1 MRPQAQSVTVLTG
14 PLALCKLE
22 SIESRLL
29 RFSELAAKRQRL
41 RTATLNHKR
50 NLPACGKAPRCLPV
64 LHEDMMM
71 IFDPVT
77 VCKPFRLPSTV
88 RRRLQDGFLGFG
100 PLSLVCL
107 HGEENGAILFVNAS
121 TVTEVVKITA
131 K

>member
-50 NLPACGKAPRCLPV
+50 
-64 LHEDMMM
+64 
-71 IFDPVT
+71 
-77 VCKPFRLPSTV
+77 
-88 RRRLQDGFLGFG
+88 
-100 PLSLVCL
+100 PLSACW
-107 HGEENGAILFVNAS
+107 ES
-121 TVTEVVKITA
+121 PTVSACVA
-131 K
+131 